1 MAEPRFV
8 HAADKGRY
16 EIVANGE
23 VIGFSQYTDT
33 GEVRDVFHTEVDEA
47 WAGQGLA
54 TRLLEF
60 ALDDI
65 RANGLVLVA
74 TCPLLRAYLRKH
86 PEQGDLLA
94 PR

>member
-1 MAEPRFV
+1 MAEPQFV
-8 HAADKGRY
+8 HNPDENRY
-16 EIVANGE
+16 EIIADGD
-23 VIGFSQYTDT
+23 VIGFSAYRDS
-33 GEVRDVFHTEVDEA
+33 GEVRDVLHTEVDAA

-65 RANGLVLVA
+65 RASGKVLVA
-74 TCPLLRAYLRKH
+74 TCPLLRGYLRKH
-86 PEQGDLLA
+86 PEQRDLLA